1 MENNDRNS
9 EVRRITDKF
18 EKNTSPE
25 VELDAIKKFGRPSAA
40 TNVEVLVQNKE
51 ASVVIGAKIFISA
64 EDAKCILLLT
74 ECRPLRKG
82 QQAIDGEMERM
93 EALQNARYL
102 LRKFAKAVLYTPV
115 ETSNTMLD
123 ISNKY

>member
-1 MENNDRNS
+1 M
-9 EVRRITDKF
+9 
-18 EKNTSPE
+18 
-25 VELDAIKKFGRPSAA
+25 
-40 TNVEVLVQNKE
+40 
-51 ASVVIGAKIFISA
+51 
-64 EDAKCILLLT
+64 T

-102 LRKFAKAVLYTPV
+102 LRILLRLCYTPV

>member
-1 MENNDRNS
+1 
-9 EVRRITDKF
+9 
-18 EKNTSPE
+18 
-25 VELDAIKKFGRPSAA
+25 
-40 TNVEVLVQNKE
+40 VQNKE

-93 EALQNARYL
+93 EASNARYL
-102 LRKFAKAVLYTPV
+102 LRKFVGCTGT
-115 ETSNTMLD
+115 TS
-123 ISNKY
+123 